1 LNDGDVDILETE
13 SAVTTLAIEMG
24 MLISNRAGTVV
35 VAHPIFEGTAAIVDA
50 VDKFMSEEEGNSPR
64 DRRLVDSIVQ
74 EVLQIE

>member
-1 LNDGDVDILETE
+1 LNDGNVDILETE
-13 SAVTTLAIEMG
+13 SAVTALAIEMG
-24 MLISNRAGTVV
+24 MLVGNRAGTVV